1 MTNKVYK
8 RLTMFRIYF
17 LFLFVAILVFDGH
30 TQSNQE
36 QTVRPVKI
44 GLLISDKKSV
54 AAKNGAELAIFQAN
68 QKGGFNGR
76 RFDLAI
82 RSMEGPWGTGAKEAV
97 NMIFNDE
104 VCAIMGS
111 TDGRNA
117 HLVEQVATKSHVVF
131 LSAWAGDPTLSQA
144 FVPWF
149 FSCVPNNNQQASALV
164 EEICRK
170 QNISRVGMVSD
181 QEYDSQSA
189 LKSFLKKVKMAGKP
203 DPVQFSLDGSDRDLA
218 DLLNQMAKADLKG
231 AVLFVKPESA
241 LKIIQQM
248 QAKNM
253 NIPVFSTL
261 SVLDEN
267 KVSNSEMKTMEN
279 RIQVTSSPWL
289 KTKRSP
295 FNDEFQKK
303 YGNVPGTVAT
313 FAYDGMN
320 LLIEA
325 IKKSGLDREKIQK
338 GLSEIHY
345 EGVTGLIQFDQ
356 KGNRSGSLIVT
367 PVKKGSPAILE
378 K

>member
-1 MTNKVYK
+1 
-8 RLTMFRIYF
+8 MFRIYF
-17 LFLFVAILVFDGH
+17 LFLFLSFMVFDGY
-30 TQSNQE
+30 TQSNPKQ
-36 QTVRPVKI
+36 VVKPVKI
-44 GLLISDKKSV
+44 GLLISDKNSV
-54 AAKNGAELAIFQAN
+54 AAKNGAELAIRQAN
-68 QKGGFNGR
+68 EKCGMNGR
-76 RFDLAI
+76 PFELVV

-117 HLVEQVATKSHVVF
+117 HLVEQVTTKSRIVF

-149 FSCVPNNNQQASALV
+149 FSCVPNNNQQAAVLV
-164 EEICRK
+164 EEIWTK
-170 QNISRVGMVSD
+170 QKLNPVGLVSD

-189 LKSFLKKVKMAGKP
+189 LKSFLKKVKIAGKP
-203 DPVQFSLDGSDRDLA
+203 DPVQFCLEDSDRDLA
-218 DLLNQMAKADLKG
+218 DLLSQMDKADLKG
-231 AVLFVKPESA
+231 AVLFVKPGSA

-248 QAKNM
+248 QQKKM
-253 NIPVFSTL
+253 NFPLFSTL
-261 SVLDEN
+261 SVLNEN
-267 KVSNSEMKTMEN
+267 EIPDSEMKTMEN
-279 RIQVTSSPWL
+279 QIQVTSSLWL
-289 KTKRSP
+289 KTKRDP

-303 YGNVPGTVAT
+303 YGNLPGTVAA

-325 IKKSGLDREKIQK
+325 IKKSGLEREKIQK
-338 GLSEIHY
+338 ALSEIQS

-367 PVKKGSPAILE
+367 PVKNGTPAILE

>member
-1 MTNKVYK
+1 
-8 RLTMFRIYF
+8 MFRIFYLYLLMV
-17 LFLFVAILVFDGH
+17 LFAMNGH
-30 TQSNQE
+30 AQSIPKQSII
-36 QTVRPVKI
+36 PVKI

-54 AAKNGAELAIFQAN
+54 AAKKGAELAISQVN
-68 QKGGFNGR
+68 EKGGFNGR
-76 RFDLAI
+76 PFELVV
-82 RSMEGPWGTGAKEAV
+82 RSMEGPWGSGAKEAV
-97 NMIFNDE
+97 NMIFKDE

-117 HLVEQVATKSHVVF
+117 HLVEQVTTKSHVVF

-164 EEICRK
+164 EEIWQK
-170 QNISRVGMVSD
+170 QNLNPIGLISD

-203 DPVQFSLDGSDRDLA
+203 DPVQFSLEDSERDLA
-218 DLLNQMAKADLKG
+218 GLLNQMDKTDLKG
-231 AVLFVKPESA
+231 IVLFVKPGSA

-248 QAKNM
+248 QSKKM
-253 NIPVFSTL
+253 NIPVFSVL
-261 SVLDEN
+261 SVLNEN
-267 KVSNSEMKTMEN
+267 EVSDSEMKTLEN
-279 RIQVTSSPWL
+279 QIQVTSNPWL
-289 KTKRSP
+289 KTKRGP

-303 YGNVPGTVAT
+303 YGHLPGTVAA

-325 IKKSGLDREKIQK
+325 IRKSGLDREKIQK

-356 KGNRSGSLIVT
+356 KGNRSGSLILT
-367 PVKKGSPAILE
+367 PIKNGIPAILE
-378 K
+378 